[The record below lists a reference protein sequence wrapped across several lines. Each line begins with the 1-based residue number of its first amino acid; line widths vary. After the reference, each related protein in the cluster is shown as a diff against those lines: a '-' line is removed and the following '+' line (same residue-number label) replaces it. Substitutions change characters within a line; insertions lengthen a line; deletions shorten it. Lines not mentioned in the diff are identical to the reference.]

1 MAIINSTIA
10 GGGGGVK
17 EGRYVINNVT
27 VSPTAIT
34 ATSGYYGSYTS
45 ISFGTQLYLYDDGMV
60 IPITVAELDDNGL
73 YYDTA
78 FSIKIG
84 TLFGTST
91 VGLSISGGDPIPFNS
106 ALLGKNVVLYA
117 KYKGKAYPICGTAYP
132 STSLSSLKSA
142 TYDTN
147 AGTYTK
153 TQGIKFRKGDK
164 FNAVYSTDS
173 ITLIL
178 FNYPTSSI
186 NAAKFSYD
194 ILSYTATNLSIVVS

>member
-1 MAIINSTIA
+1 MAIINSTIF
-10 GGGGGVK
+10 GGGGIK

-60 IPITVAELDDNGL
+60 IPITLAELDDNGL
-73 YYDTA
+73 YYDST

-91 VGLSISGGDPIPFNS
+91 VYLNINNGDPIPFNS
-106 ALLGKNVVLYA
+106 ALLGKHVVLYA

-153 TQGIKFRKGDK
+153 TQGLKFRKGNK
-164 FNAVYSTDS
+164 LNAVYSTDS
-173 ITLIL
+173 ITLIV
-178 FNYPTSSI
+178 FSYPTSSA
-186 NAAKFSYD
+186 NAAKFGYD

>member
-1 MAIINSTIA
+1 MAIINSTIF
-10 GGGGGVK
+10 GGGGIK

-34 ATSGYYGSYTS
+34 ATSGYYGSYSS

-60 IPITVAELDDNGL
+60 IPITLAELDDNGL
-73 YYDTA
+73 YYDST

-91 VGLSISGGDPIPFNS
+91 VYLNINNGDPIPFNS
-106 ALLGKNVVLYA
+106 ALLGKHVVLYA

-153 TQGIKFRKGDK
+153 TQGLKFRKGNK
-164 FNAVYSTDS
+164 LNAVYSTDS
-173 ITLIL
+173 ITLIV
-178 FNYPTSSI
+178 FSYPTSSA
-186 NAAKFSYD
+186 NAAKFGYD